1 MFFFLIIYYNEK
13 IFVGNITGKY
23 WRDNDECVIC
33 YNNDDHLDIVL
44 QDSWELWRTPLT
56 VPAGFVMMV
65 IHRNT

>member
-1 MFFFLIIYYNEK
+1 MKSLRWEYNRE
-13 IFVGNITGKY
+13 ILERQRRMCY
-23 WRDNDECVIC
+23 LL

-56 VPAGFVMMV
+56 VPAAGFVMMV